1 MKDYDNV
8 SLKLVGRV
16 GAADSTKSSS
26 EADRWQ
32 RGETVPPWDC
42 CLLKLQASEKEMIYG
57 KGFSFPALSL
67 QRGRVSRAGP
77 CLLDR
82 LPMPAKRL
90 SMSLTYPHPR
100 STSFTGKADSCL

>member
-32 RGETVPPWDC
+32 RGETVPRGIA
-42 CLLKLQASEKEMIYG
+42 AS
-57 KGFSFPALSL
+57 LSYK
-67 QRGRVSRAGP
+67 QV
-77 CLLDR
+77 
-82 LPMPAKRL
+82 K
-90 SMSLTYPHPR
+90 
-100 STSFTGKADSCL
+100 KK